1 MSETN
6 PGKAKKPSGLN
17 NNPGEDQDKTAREIS
32 NANLVSWPK
41 GVSGNPKGR
50 PKKFTSTLK
59 EYGYT
64 MSEINDSIQNLLA
77 MNETQ
82 LEYVLGQPDITI
94 LEKTVI
100 IALQR
105 SLKYG
110 SLHNLEMLLTRV
122 YGLPKQEISHEIE
135 IQPPLFPDLG
145 PQANIDQDESEA

>member
-6 PGKAKKPSGLN
+6 PGKAKIPSGLN
-17 NNPGEDQDKTAREIS
+17 ENPAQDQDPTAREIS
-32 NANLVSWPK
+32 NANLVQWPK
-41 GVSGNPKGR
+41 GVSGNPGGR

-82 LEYVLGQPDITI
+82 LVYVLSQPDITI

-100 IALQR
+100 TALQR

-145 PQANIDQDESEA
+145 AQTNNDKPEIDG

>member
-1 MSETN
+1 MDETN
-6 PGKAKKPSGLN
+6 PKKTKKPSGLN
-17 NNPGEDQDKTAREIS
+17 NNPAEDQDKTAREIS
-32 NANLVSWPK
+32 NANLLSWPK
-41 GVSGNPKGR
+41 GVSGNPNGR

-64 MSEINDSIQNLLA
+64 VSEINDSIQNLLA

-82 LEYVLGQPDITI
+82 LEYVLTQPDITI

-100 IALQR
+100 TALQR

-122 YGLPKQEISHEIE
+122 YGLPKQEVSLEIE

-145 PQANIDQDESEA
+145 HQDKTDPDEIEA